1 MDKDKVKEFQN
12 WLFNE
17 YSIPSFYVEDE
28 DYISYTYDKKRN
40 HQTIYGSFNNKRHLS
55 EKEHKNVLFKI
66 KEIFGDGYT
75 EFVTLVIDGTVYSTN
90 YARVCKK
97 DCFHYSIEI
106 DEKTMADLKNI
117 FGGVHCNDVALHV
130 CFSTMKTTLV
140 HKP

>member
-66 KEIFGDGYT
+66 KETFGDEYT

-97 DCFHYSIEI
+97 DYFHYSIEI
-106 DEKTMADLKNI
+106 NEKTMADLKNI
-117 FGGVHCNDVALHV
+117 FGNQD
-130 CFSTMKTTLV
+130 
-140 HKP
+140 